1 MGISKMKALARS
13 HVWWSG
19 LDKDLEAMARSC
31 CACLAV
37 KQAPAN
43 APLHPWAWPSQPWQ
57 RLHIDFAGPFLDKSF
72 FIVVDAHSNRPEV
85 VEMCQTTTAKTIEPL
100 RHLFAI
106 HGIPE
111 QIVSDNGPQFTSA
124 DFKDFT
130 RTNGIEHSCSSPYHP
145 ASNGEAERFVRTFKE
160 AMKSGKSDGL
170 TLAHQLQNF
179 LLAYRTT
186 PHSTTDTPPYDGS
199 ALTYVVEFASTRCR
213 TSCSEGTT

>member
-1 MGISKMKALARS
+1 MEDGCLLWVGRVVIPESLQKSVLAELHREHMGISKMKALVRS

-31 CACLAV
+31 RACQAV

-57 RLHIDFAGPFLDKSF
+57 CLHIDFAGPFLDKSF
-72 FIVVDAHSNRPEV
+72 FVDAHSKWAEAL
-85 VEMCQTTTAKTIEPL
+85 EMCQTTTAKTIETL

-130 RTNGIEHSCSSPYHP
+130 RTNGIKHSCSSPCI
-145 ASNGEAERFVRTFKE
+145 KW
-160 AMKSGKSDGL
+160 
-170 TLAHQLQNF
+170 
-179 LLAYRTT
+179 
-186 PHSTTDTPPYDGS
+186 
-199 ALTYVVEFASTRCR
+199 
-213 TSCSEGTT
+213 